1 MPSSTPVKTHLVNS
15 VDIQGEIHFSNDTT
29 YWQAN
34 SFKFIFQNV
43 TSFWQFGGENVFIY
57 VSLDDC

>member
-1 MPSSTPVKTHLVNS
+1 MVSTVSAKTLLINII
-15 VDIQGEIHFSNDTT
+15 DIQGEILFSNDTT

-43 TSFWQFGGENVFIY
+43 TSFWQFGGEDIFIY
-57 VSLDDC
+57 VSLDNY